1 MRERGEGNARGT
13 RVGRE
18 LIPFGDNRRFAG
30 GEDMPTI
37 HDLFSIFRNPYE
49 QKRWQV
55 WDGVNLI
62 GLFYTRREARTC
74 RREWINQQG
83 RQGDV
88 T

>member
-30 GEDMPTI
+30 GENMVTI
-37 HDLFSIFRNPYE
+37 HDLYSIFRNPYG

-55 WDGVNLI
+55 WDGDSLI
-62 GLFYTRREARTC
+62 GLFYTRRDARACRMERIQEREART
-74 RREWINQQG
+74 
-83 RQGDV
+83 
-88 T
+88 

>member
-1 MRERGEGNARGT
+1 MRERGENNARGT

-62 GLFYTRREARTC
+62 GLFYTRREARAC
-74 RREWINQQG
+74 RMERIQE
-83 RQGDV
+83 RKAR